1 MGPVAQGNRGT
12 GKDSDATCKHK
23 QGQNNLLT
31 TRSRTH
37 GHIRERGNEQQVGK
51 NQLLIHAPLPHD
63 RQ

>member
-12 GKDSDATCKHK
+12 GKDSDATSKHK

-37 GHIRERGNEQQVGK
+37 GHISGEGNRGEMSK
-51 NQLLIHAPLPHD
+51 T
-63 RQ
+63 